1 MFLLGID
8 TATNSG
14 GVALSRN
21 GEVIGM
27 WVCKTPLRYSERL
40 IEWIDRMLSE
50 HSLTPG
56 DLDALAIAT
65 GPGSFT
71 GIRVGLATVKGLAQA
86 LGKPVLGVGTLEALA
101 YRFRWASERVAPVID
116 ARRQQ
121 VFGALYRIEG
131 LHLKEES
138 APAVLRPAEWLKR
151 LPDHRCLFV
160 GDGAEF
166 YHTTIE
172 SLRPADRVFASG
184 NRLVDSLC
192 RLAYFRYTRGQAVR
206 PQQLQALYVR
216 PSDAE
221 LGRSGSF
228 AQRRKGAKD
237 PTWL

>member
-27 WVCKTPLRYSERL
+27 WICKTPLRYSERL
-40 IEWIDRMLSE
+40 IEWIDRMLAE
-50 HSLTPG
+50 HSLTPN
-56 DLDALAIAT
+56 DLDALAVAC

-86 LGKPVLGVGTLEALA
+86 LDKPVLGIGTLEALA
-101 YRFRWASERVAPVID
+101 YRFRWASERVAPLID

-121 VFGALYRIEG
+121 IFGALYRIEG
-131 LHLKEES
+131 MQLHEES
-138 APAVLRPAEWLKR
+138 PPVVLRPADWLKR
-151 LPDHRCLFV
+151 LPAHRCLFV

-166 YHTTIE
+166 YRTTIE
-172 SLRPADRVFASG
+172 SLRPDDRSFPSG
-184 NRLVDSLC
+184 NTLVDSLC
-192 RLAYFRYTRGQAVR
+192 RLAYFRYTRGLAVR
-206 PQQLQALYVR
+206 PQELQALYVR

-221 LGRSGSF
+221 LDKRS
-228 AQRRKGAKD
+228 
-237 PTWL
+237 PPI

>member
-40 IEWIDRMLSE
+40 IEWIDRMLAE
-50 HSLTPG
+50 HSLSAE
-56 DLDALAIAT
+56 DLDALAVAC

-71 GIRVGLATVKGLAQA
+71 GIRISLATVKGLAQA
-86 LGKPVLGVGTLEALA
+86 LGKPVVGVGTLEALA
-101 YRFRWASERVAPVID
+101 YRFRWASERVAPLID

-121 VFGALYRIEG
+121 IFGALYRIEG
-131 LHLKEES
+131 LHLHEES
-138 APAVLRPAEWLKR
+138 PPTVLRPADWLRR
-151 LPDHRCLFV
+151 LPTDRCLFV

-166 YHTTIE
+166 YRTTIE

-192 RLAYFRYTRGQAVR
+192 RLAYFRYTRGMAVSA
-206 PQQLQALYVR
+206 QQLQALYVR

-221 LGRSGSF
+221 IDRIRFDS
-228 AQRRKGAKD
+228 
-237 PTWL
+237 